1 MMKDKYIIAITTLSI
16 LLLISVII
24 IGILGAIATD
34 LRDTVN
40 MYKNTI
46 GVCRIDLEEVQ
57 NENKELREDLEKRCE
72 KQYK

>member
-1 MMKDKYIIAITTLSI
+1 MF
-16 LLLISVII
+16 ISVII

-34 LRDTVN
+34 LRDTAN

-57 NENKELREDLEKRCE
+57 KENEELRKRLEE
-72 KQYK
+72 